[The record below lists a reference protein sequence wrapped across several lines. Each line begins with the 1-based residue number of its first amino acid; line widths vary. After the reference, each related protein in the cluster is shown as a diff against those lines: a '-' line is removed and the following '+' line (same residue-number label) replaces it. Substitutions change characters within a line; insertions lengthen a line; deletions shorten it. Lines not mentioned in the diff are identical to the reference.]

1 MRVVSKCGDCVGGG
15 GGWVVGGLPWVF
27 DVVGVG
33 LPALASWLMTEKG
46 GRGRRQGRP
55 VERAVL
61 SVLLVA

>member
-1 MRVVSKCGDCVGGG
+1 MRVVWEERNVATVLAAG
-15 GGWVVGGLPWVF
+15 VVGGLPWVF